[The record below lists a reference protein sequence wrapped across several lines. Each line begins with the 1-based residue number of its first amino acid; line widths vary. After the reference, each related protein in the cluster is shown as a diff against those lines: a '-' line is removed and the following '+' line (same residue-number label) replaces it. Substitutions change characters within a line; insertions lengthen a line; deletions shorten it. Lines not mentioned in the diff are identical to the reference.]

1 MIEKLIIK
9 YINNLKESD
18 INKFALDNNIVLSND
33 EINTVYIAIKNDW
46 KILLYNDYKI
56 VLNKYK
62 NNLTPSNLEK
72 IEKLIILYKDKYS
85 SYL

>member
-33 EINTVYIAIKNDW
+33 EINTVYTAIKNDW
-46 KILLYNDYKI
+46 KTLLYDDYKI

>member
-9 YINNLKESD
+9 YINNLTEAD
-18 INKFALDNNIVLSND
+18 INKFALDNNIVLSNS
-33 EINTVYIAIKNDW
+33 EINTVYKAIKHDW
-46 KILLYNDYKI
+46 KTLLYGDYKI

-62 NNLTPSNLEK
+62 DNLTSSNLEK

>member
-18 INKFALDNNIVLSND
+18 IHKFALDNNIILSSS

-46 KILLYNDYKI
+46 KILLYDDYKI

-62 NNLTPSNLEK
+62 NNLTTSNLEK

>member
-1 MIEKLIIK
+1 M
-9 YINNLKESD
+9 
-18 INKFALDNNIVLSND
+18 
-33 EINTVYIAIKNDW
+33 AIKNDW
-46 KILLYNDYKI
+46 KTLLYGDYKI

-62 NNLTPSNLEK
+62 NNLTASNLEK

>member
-18 INKFALDNNIVLSND
+18 INKFALDNNIILSSS

-46 KILLYNDYKI
+46 KILLYDDYKI

-62 NNLTPSNLEK
+62 NNLTTSNLEK

>member
-46 KILLYNDYKI
+46 KILLYDDYKI
-56 VLNKYK
+56 ILNKYK
-62 NNLTPSNLEK
+62 NNLTPSNLKK
-72 IEKLIILYKDKYS
+72 IERLIILYKDKYS

>member
-1 MIEKLIIK
+1 MFDKLIIK
-9 YINNLKESD
+9 YINNLTETD
-18 INKFALDNNIVLSND
+18 INKFAIDNNIVLSNN

-46 KILLYNDYKI
+46 KTLLYGDYKI

-62 NNLTPSNLEK
+62 NNLTASNLEK